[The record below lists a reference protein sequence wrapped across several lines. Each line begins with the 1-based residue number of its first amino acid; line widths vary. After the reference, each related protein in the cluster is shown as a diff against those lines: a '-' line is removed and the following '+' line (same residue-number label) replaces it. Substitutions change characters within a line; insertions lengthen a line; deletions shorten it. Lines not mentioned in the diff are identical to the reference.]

1 VGIGG
6 RRSNREKKR
15 ANPRHVAVPHCP
27 IFPTV
32 VRASELSADKGRVG
46 RIAEVPLTGVKRI
59 IEADTDILH
68 FLSVLFFLNPN
79 CIRQNFAQCV

>member
-1 VGIGG
+1 MGIGG

-15 ANPRHVAVPHCP
+15 ANPGHVAVPHCP
-27 IFPTV
+27 IFPTG
-32 VRASELSADKGRVG
+32 VRASELSADKGRVA

-68 FLSVLFFLNPN
+68 ILSVFVFFS
-79 CIRQNFAQCV
+79 I